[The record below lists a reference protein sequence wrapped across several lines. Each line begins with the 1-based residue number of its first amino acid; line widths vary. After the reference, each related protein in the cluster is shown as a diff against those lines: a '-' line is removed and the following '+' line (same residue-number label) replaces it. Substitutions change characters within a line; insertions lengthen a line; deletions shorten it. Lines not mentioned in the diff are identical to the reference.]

1 MRHSNIFT
9 SNKFSNFSVC
19 FSNSRRV
26 LIIVAL
32 EILKDGAQVG
42 EKIGDPISLADVNK
56 AKTAP
61 VAATAA
67 AASATSAQPRNVLN
81 TNSNANALPP
91 QRSQSQSMNDSVAF
105 DGRAT
110 IPISGLSPY
119 QNKWVIKARVT
130 AKPPIRHWSNAK
142 GEGKLF
148 SMDLMDESGQ
158 IRVTAFRDLVDKYYD
173 MIEVHFDNFNFCISQ
188 HFEIKLKPN

>member
-1 MRHSNIFT
+1 MI
-9 SNKFSNFSVC
+9 SVC
-19 FSNSRRV
+19 FLNSRRV

-32 EILKDGAQVG
+32 EILKNGAEVG

-61 VAATAA
+61 VAAAA
-67 AASATSAQPRNVLN
+67 AAGPTQPRNILN

-91 QRSQSQSMNDSVAF
+91 PRSQSQNMNDSVAF

-130 AKPPIRHWSNAK
+130 AKAPIRHWSNAK

-173 MIEVHFDNFNFCISQ
+173 MIEVHFENFHFYISQ
-188 HFEIKLKPN
+188 YFEIKLKSN

>member
-67 AASATSAQPRNVLN
+67 ASATSAQPRNILN

-91 QRSQSQSMNDSVAF
+91 PRSQSQSMNDSVAF

-173 MIEVHFDNFNFCISQ
+173 MIEVHFDNFHFCISQ

>member
-1 MRHSNIFT
+1 M
-9 SNKFSNFSVC
+9 
-19 FSNSRRV
+19 
-26 LIIVAL
+26 LIIIAL
-32 EILKDGAQVG
+32 EVLKNGAAVG
-42 EKIGDPISLADVNK
+42 EKIGDPVNLTDVGK
-56 AKTAP
+56 AKPAATP
-61 VAATAA
+61 SVAAAPEP
-67 AASATSAQPRNVLN
+67 QR
-81 TNSNANALPP
+81 NALPP
-91 QRSQSQSMNDSVAF
+91 PRPNMNESVAF

-158 IRVTAFRDLVDKYYD
+158 IRVTAFRDQVDKFYD
-173 MIEVHFDNFNFCISQ
+173 MIEVHLEGRFSY
-188 HFEIKLKPN
+188 